1 MKHKLP
7 ELKAHYKLWLS
18 LKNGDGILG
27 DGKWRLLKAVEEY
40 GSISKAAVQLGIS
53 YRKAW
58 GDLKKAEEL
67 LGISV
72 IEKHRGGQLGGSSVI
87 TSQGM
92 RLIKAYTKFH
102 NDFENFFNK
111 SVEKFLN
118 EVSGL
123 QE

>member
-1 MKHKLP
+1 MKQKLP
-7 ELKAHYKLWLS
+7 ELKANYKLWLS

-27 DGKWRLLKAVEEY
+27 DGKWRLLKAVEEF
-40 GSISKAAVQLGIS
+40 GSISKAAIHLGIS

-87 TSQGM
+87 TPQGIN
-92 RLIKAYTKFH
+92 LIKAYTRFH
-102 NDFENFFNK
+102 NDFENAFQRSF
-111 SVEKFLN
+111 EKFLH
-118 EVSGL
+118 EISSL
-123 QE
+123 